1 MSNSNRQAG
10 NGTDVPTAVERLQ
23 QLSRITGYT
32 IVTEKYPL
40 WLEAITHSS
49 HSTAV
54 KGANG
59 GLARLG
65 DVAMKTVQTAVL
77 YRAGKGDDPILHT
90 RAIQGRL
97 SQRPLKAACK
107 RIKLENLAYYNM
119 SEFPGS
125 RCADLVKAIIG
136 AVYIDCV
143 SRDYNPM
150 EYIEEVMD
158 NLGLLYDPEK
168 EQWPEREDEQEPGP
182 GQEQEQD
189 VEATSG
195 ASELT
200 TMGSY
205 HPSST
210 LGYNQPSGGQ
220 GYYQPIA
227 NQMYH
232 QPNGNPVFYQRHNNQ
247 GYNPRGSSQGQ
258 YQQTNYEYY

>member
-1 MSNSNRQAG
+1 MSNSNAQASEAASILLSQRYG
-10 NGTDVPTAVERLQ
+10 IVVPTAVERFE

-32 IVTEKYPL
+32 IVKEKYAL
-40 WLEAITHSS
+40 WLEAITHRS

-77 YRAGKGDDPILHT
+77 YRAGKGDNPGLHT
-90 RAIQGRL
+90 RVIQGGL
-97 SQRPLKAACK
+97 SQRPLEAAC
-107 RIKLENLAYYNM
+107 RGINLENLAYHQM
-119 SEFPGS
+119 PDFPGGC
-125 RCADLVKAIIG
+125 CADLVKAIIG

-150 EYIEEVMD
+150 ENIEKVMD

-168 EQWPEREDEQEPGP
+168 QQAPEQEH
-182 GQEQEQD
+182 EQKQD
-189 VEATSG
+189 G

-200 TMGSY
+200 TMDS
-205 HPSST
+205 HPPSGT

-232 QPNGNPVFYQRHNNQ
+232 QPSGNPVFHQRHNNQ
-247 GYNPRGSSQGQ
+247 GYNPRGSSQEQ